1 MHYFWRSINRR
12 RHMEVPILPEDGGG
26 QKGEPRWAMVGPPHP
41 LARWGPLPRRLVLWR
56 PRAIPAVP
64 PSRTWPPRNPNTQRT
79 VIKIFCRL
87 HEAENTRER
96 KAPLQEE
103 ICRGK
108 FPPGGGNRRHH
119 HRHRAGLHRDHH
131 HHHLHH
137 QYHHHLRCTPS
148 PL

>member
-26 QKGEPRWAMVGPPHP
+26 QKGELRWAMVGPPHP
-41 LARWGPLPRRLVLWR
+41 LARWGPLPRRQVVWG
-56 PRAIPAVP
+56 PWPTSAVP
-64 PSRTWPPRNPNTQRT
+64 PSRTWPPRNPNTRRRA
-79 VIKIFCRL
+79 IEIFRRL

-131 HHHLHH
+131 HHLHH
-137 QYHHHLRCTPS
+137 QHHHHRRCTPS

>member
-26 QKGEPRWAMVGPPHP
+26 QKGRLRRHLGSPNHR
-41 LARWGPLPRRLVLWR
+41 LARWAPLPRRLVVWR

-64 PSRTWPPRNPNTQRT
+64 PSCTWPPRKSNTGRT
-79 VIKIFCRL
+79 AIKIFRRL
-87 HEAENTRER
+87 HEAKNTRER

-119 HRHRAGLHRDHH
+119 HRHRAGLHWDH
-131 HHHLHH
+131 HHHLHR
-137 QYHHHLRCTPS
+137 QHHHHHRCTPS